1 MSEAWEE
8 GADVKSAGKLAW
20 DDPWWRNRADARQ
33 GNRLGRLAL
42 RAIPAGP
49 IAWRCAT
56 GCPAPGRA
64 RRVVGRV
71 DRVRRTL
78 IYASASIDKLSDRA
92 RIAEATATLMAV
104 PTKLT
109 APR

>member
-1 MSEAWEE
+1 VRYWLPCAW
-8 GADVKSAGKLAW
+8 AS
-20 DDPWWRNRADARQ
+20 
-33 GNRLGRLAL
+33 
-42 RAIPAGP
+42 
-49 IAWRCAT
+49 
-56 GCPAPGRA
+56 APGRRP
-64 RRVVGRV
+64 RRSGPP
-71 DRVRRTL
+71 DP

>member
-1 MSEAWEE
+1 MSSRQASWRGMIRGGVIALMLDEAVGW
-8 GADVKSAGKLAW
+8 AGW
-20 DDPWWRNRADARQ
+20 
-33 GNRLGRLAL
+33 L

-71 DRVRRTL
+71 DRIRRTL
-78 IYASASIDKLSDRA
+78 VHASASIDKVSDRA

>member
-1 MSEAWEE
+1 
-8 GADVKSAGKLAW
+8 
-20 DDPWWRNRADARQ
+20 
-33 GNRLGRLAL
+33 
-42 RAIPAGP
+42 
-49 IAWRCAT
+49 
-56 GCPAPGRA
+56 
-64 RRVVGRV
+64 V